1 MIEYTGILI
10 SLNNY
15 KDNDAIGNLLTKDGR
30 VTFYIRNLFSK
41 NNKFYY
47 LLKPFLFGKFEL
59 YKGPING
66 YKLKD
71 LDIIKDYSLEFKEF
85 NELLL
90 FDFINELIFKFMI
103 NQEEDA
109 KIYDLLMLFLD
120 KIENKNFLFFNIIS
134 LFSLL
139 LKISGLKIN
148 FCIESNDTIEDNYI
162 FNIKEGI
169 IKKSFYINT
178 MNNSNIINID
188 GNILKIL
195 YYSFKNIN
203 FDNSNVYAYKKD
215 FVSIINILSLFT
227 KYHLNIELNSINNI
241 NLL

>member
-47 LLKPFLFGKFEL
+47 SLKPFLFGKFEF
-59 YKGPING
+59 YKGPLNG

-103 NQEEDA
+103 NQEEDT
-109 KIYDLLMLFLD
+109 KIYDLLKLFLN

-178 MNNSNIINID
+178 INDSNIINID

-203 FDNSNVYAYKKD
+203 FDNSNLYAYKKD

-227 KYHLNIELNSINNI
+227 KYYLNIELNSINNI